1 MKPGRFCADDVENL
15 TGFFLKGFRGMRI
28 IHRYLLREYLTNFF
42 YCSIGFLVLLIGNF
56 LFELSDF
63 LVDKRASV
71 AVIGLL
77 VYYQIP
83 YLLMDV
89 FPAAVLFGVF
99 LGLGRLVRE
108 RELDAIRTSGWSFPT
123 LTAPLLLV
131 TLLLCIGAYYF
142 NDRVVPAANFRYEQE
157 IRKLVYKD
165 FIPFIQEN
173 VVFKG
178 PDDRFF
184 YLRRVNERD
193 RTVEGILIYQS
204 EGQGFPRLIAA
215 ASGRIEEQ
223 FWHLKEGNYYE
234 LDRAGQITTVT
245 AFEELVEDVGE
256 DLSVFLGQSKG
267 VDEMSRAE
275 LKHYMAIY
283 AKSGL
288 SISSF
293 AVNYHLKV
301 ALPFA
306 GLILAFLGLPFATMF
321 PKSGRALGLA
331 ASLLLIMVYFF
342 STVLFREMGV
352 SGLLSPFW
360 AAWLP
365 NVFFLV
371 LGIVLLFFVIK

>member
-1 MKPGRFCADDVENL
+1 
-15 TGFFLKGFRGMRI
+15 MRI
-28 IHRYLLREYLTNFF
+28 VHRYLLREYLTNYL
-42 YCSIGFLVLLIGNF
+42 YCSVGFLVLLVGNF
-56 LFELSDF
+56 LFEISNF
-63 LVDKRASV
+63 LVDKRASLS
-71 AVIGLL
+71 VICLL

-99 LGLGRLVRE
+99 LGLGRLARD
-108 RELDAIRTSGWSFPT
+108 RELDVIRTSGWSFPA

-131 TLLLCIGAYYF
+131 TLLLCMGAFYF

-157 IRKLVYKD
+157 IRKIIHRD

-184 YLRRVNERD
+184 YLRRVNERHK
-193 RTVEGILIYQS
+193 TVEGILIYQS
-204 EGQGFPRLIAA
+204 EGQRFPRLIAA

-223 FWHLKEGNYYE
+223 FWHLKQGNYYE
-234 LDRAGQITTVT
+234 LDQEGNITTVT

-256 DLSVFLGQSKG
+256 DLSIFLGQSKG

-275 LKHYMAIY
+275 LKRYMTIY

-288 SISSF
+288 DISSF

-306 GLILAFLGLPFATMF
+306 GLILAFLGLPFATMC
-321 PKSGRALGLA
+321 PKSGRAIGLA
-331 ASLLLIMVYFF
+331 VSLLLIMVYFF
-342 STVLFREMGV
+342 TTVLFREMGV
-352 SGLLSPFW
+352 SGLVSPFW

-365 NVFFLV
+365 NVFFLA
-371 LGIVLLFFVIK
+371 LGIVLLFLVIK

>member
-1 MKPGRFCADDVENL
+1 M
-15 TGFFLKGFRGMRI
+15 MRI
-28 IHRYLLREYLTNFF
+28 IHRYLLREYLTNYLF
-42 YCSIGFLVLLIGNF
+42 CSAGFLVLLIGNF
-56 LFELSDF
+56 IFEISDF
-63 LVDKRASV
+63 LVDKRASL
-71 AVIGLL
+71 AIICLL

-99 LGLGRLVRE
+99 LGLGRLTRE
-108 RELDAIRTSGWSFPT
+108 RELDVIRTAGWSFPA

-131 TLLLCIGAYYF
+131 TLFLCIGAFYF
-142 NDRVVPAANFRYEQE
+142 NDLVVPAANFRYEQE
-157 IRKLVYKD
+157 IRKLIHKD

-184 YLRRVNERD
+184 YLRRVNEGN
-193 RTVEGILIYQS
+193 RTVEGVMIYQS
-204 EGQGFPRLIAA
+204 NGRFPRLITA
-215 ASGRIEEQ
+215 ASGWIEEQ
-223 FWHLKEGNYYE
+223 FWHLKKGNYYE
-234 LDRAGQITTVT
+234 LDAEGNITTVT
-245 AFEELVEDVGE
+245 SFEELVEDVGE
-256 DLSVFLGQSKG
+256 DLSIFLGQGKG

-275 LKHYMAIY
+275 LKQYMELY

-288 SISSF
+288 DISSF

-321 PKSGRALGLA
+321 PKSGRAIGLA
-331 ASLLLIMVYFF
+331 VSMLLIMVYFF
-342 STVLFREMGV
+342 TTVLFRELGV
-352 SGLLSPFW
+352 SGLVSPFW

-365 NVFFLV
+365 NVFFLA
-371 LGIVLLFFVIK
+371 LGIGLLFRVIK